1 LMEVNLEFLTNL
13 AKEAGQ
19 ILLDGLDEVHTLDYK
34 GPTNIVTEIDKK
46 AEDYI
51 VGKIKQSFSDHTI
64 IAEESGKTQG
74 HKGKNW
80 YIDPVDGTSN
90 YARGLPLFAVSIG
103 YEEDGLMRFGC
114 VYDPVRDECFS
125 AESGKGAWLN
135 NKRIYVSKTD
145 KLIDAMLV
153 TGFPYNMNQANNNL
167 DHFSKIIKE
176 AHVVR
181 RLGSAALD
189 QVYVAAGRLDAYWE
203 IGVEAWDIAAGTLIV
218 KEAGGKTTTLEGSD
232 AYMVP
237 PYAVLVSNGILHET
251 LLGFFIK

>member
-1 LMEVNLEFLTNL
+1 
-13 AKEAGQ
+13 
-19 ILLDGLDEVHTLDYK
+19 
-34 GPTNIVTEIDKK
+34 
-46 AEDYI
+46 
-51 VGKIKQSFSDHTI
+51 
-64 IAEESGKTQG
+64 
-74 HKGKNW
+74 
-80 YIDPVDGTSN
+80 
-90 YARGLPLFAVSIG
+90 
-103 YEEDGLMRFGC
+103 
-114 VYDPVRDECFS
+114 VRDECFS

>member
-1 LMEVNLEFLTNL
+1 MEVNLEFLTNL